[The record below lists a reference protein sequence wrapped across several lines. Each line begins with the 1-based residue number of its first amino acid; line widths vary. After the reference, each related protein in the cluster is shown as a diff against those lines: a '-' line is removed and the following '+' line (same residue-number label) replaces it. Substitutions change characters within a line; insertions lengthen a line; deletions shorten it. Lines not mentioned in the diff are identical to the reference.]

1 MDAESPAEKE
11 NRTRSLW
18 KKLDTQNEGFL
29 DFKALRKGLKK
40 LDHPLKNADG
50 LIEDVLEAADLNNS
64 GRIEYDEFRKFVE
77 QTERELWQLFR
88 SIDHNNDGTL
98 DKNELRAAFVRAGL
112 AVPNSRLDSFF
123 DDVDT
128 DNDGAINFEEWRN
141 FLLFMPTNS
150 PGLKAVMSYYQSAMK
165 VTAEGDVSVS
175 DETIQGLGTATSFL
189 KHSLFGAITR
199 IASPPPAPSPSRQ
212 YSTHHDTLP
221 ESNPPLPSLHK
232 EAAVVSDH
240 DDRSHASRAWAFMSM
255 LTEFVPDPGYFLA
268 GGISGVASRTTT
280 APLDRLK
287 VYLIAQTGSNE
298 AIQAVKS
305 GAPAAAAKSSAN
317 TLARACRE
325 LWAAGGIR
333 SLFAGNGLNIV
344 KVMPESAVKF
354 GSYEAAKKMV
364 ARFEGHSNTRK
375 ISPVSQFV
383 AGGLAGMVSQ
393 AVVYPLDTLKFRM
406 QCETVPGGLRGTKLI
421 AATAAKMWAKNGIF
435 AFYRGLPMGL
445 VGMFPYAAIDLGT
458 FEYLKRTI
466 TAYNVK
472 KYGGHEADNAPSSFA
487 TALIGGFSGAIGAS
501 AVYPVNLLR
510 TRLQSQGTAS
520 HPRTYTGIM
529 DVTRQTLAGEG
540 VRGPDTQPA
549 QGRACSLH
557 HLRRLRKHQE
567 SLEPTLISELR
578 TPYRLLY
585 DRDTHN
591 PLHSMR
597 GKVSTLYPAVYTA
610 QPGTRHIPVFF
621 VPHAL
626 RKALHWS
633 LAFTL
638 FFRMF
643 ILVGRSFELV

>member
-1 MDAESPAEKE
+1 MDAESSAERE
-11 NRTRSLW
+11 NRARSLW

-29 DFKALRKGLKK
+29 DFKAFRKGLKK

-50 LIEDVLEAADLNNS
+50 LIEDVLEAVDINNS
-64 GRIEYDEFRKFVE
+64 GRIEYDEFRKFVD
-77 QTERELWQLFR
+77 QTERELWQLFQ
-88 SIDHNNDGTL
+88 SIDRNHDGNL

-128 DNDGAINFEEWRN
+128 DNDGVINFGEWRD
-141 FLLFMPTNS
+141 FLLFMPMSS

-175 DETIQGLGTATSFL
+175 DDAIQGLGTATSFL

-199 IASPPPAPSPSRQ
+199 IASPPSPPQAPSPSRQ
-212 YSTHHDTLP
+212 YPEHLDTLP
-221 ESNPPLPSLHK
+221 ESNPPLPSLHS

-240 DDRSHASRAWAFMSM
+240 DDRSHASRALAFMSM
-255 LTEFVPDPGYFLA
+255 LTDFVPDPGYFLA

-287 VYLIAQTGSNE
+287 VYLIAQTGATE
-298 AIQAVKS
+298 TVQAVKN

-317 TLARACRE
+317 TLVRACKE

-333 SLFAGNGLNIV
+333 SLFAGNGLNVV

-364 ARFEGHSNTRK
+364 ARFEGHTNTRK
-375 ISPVSQFV
+375 ISPVSQFI
-383 AGGLAGMVSQ
+383 AGGVAGMVSQ

-406 QCETVPGGLRGTKLI
+406 QCETVPGGLRGTRLI
-421 AATAAKMWAKNGIF
+421 AATAVKMWGKNGIVS
-435 AFYRGLPMGL
+435 FYRGLPMGL

-472 KYGGHEADNAPSSFA
+472 KYGGHEADAAPSSFA
-487 TALIGGFSGAIGAS
+487 TALIGGFSGAFGAS
-501 AVYPVNLLR
+501 AVYPLNLLR

-540 VRGPDTQPA
+540 VRGLFK
-549 QGRACSLH
+549 GL
-557 HLRRLRKHQE
+557 
-567 SLEPTLISELR
+567 
-578 TPYRLLY
+578 TPNLL
-585 DRDTHN
+585 
-591 PLHSMR
+591 
-597 GKVSTLYPAVYTA
+597 KVVPAVSITYVVYENTK
-610 QPGTRHIPVFF
+610 
-621 VPHAL
+621 
-626 RKALHWS
+626 KALN
-633 LAFTL
+633 L
-638 FFRMF
+638 R
-643 ILVGRSFELV
+643 